1 MYGRKSVGPRIEPSG
16 TPALRIH
23 WRLSMVLETSSKSVW
38 SNVFWHV
45 KVCRFRKCIQYT
57 IHWDKT
63 QILKKFPSDKIKGT
77 KMPSSFFC
85 EFQLITVLLLICN
98 SYMSWSTRF
107 LSLKLC
113 MGFSVFS
120 SISFSI
126 SICFFIYIFISIS
139 ILFDCKT
146 S

>member
-1 MYGRKSVGPRIEPSG
+1 MYGRKSVGPRIEPLG
-16 TPALRIH
+16 IPALGIR
-23 WRLSMVLETSSKSVW
+23 WRLSVVLETSSKSVW

-57 IHWDKT
+57 IHWDKST
-63 QILKKFPSDKIKGT
+63 NFKKNPFRQNKRYKDSL
-77 KMPSSFFC
+77 FF
-85 EFQLITVLLLICN
+85 LLWVPIHHNFILICN

-107 LSLKLC
+107 VLLKLC
-113 MGFSVFS
+113 MGFSVFN

-126 SICFFIYIFISIS
+126 SILFIYIFISIS

>member
-16 TPALRIH
+16 TPSLRIH
-23 WRLSMVLETSSKSVW
+23 CRLSMVLETSSKSVW
-38 SNVFWHV
+38 SNVFWNV
-45 KVCRFRKCIQYT
+45 KVCRFRKCIQCT

-63 QILKKFPSDKIKGT
+63 QILKKSPSDKIKGT

-126 SICFFIYIFISIS
+126 SIYFFIYIFISIS